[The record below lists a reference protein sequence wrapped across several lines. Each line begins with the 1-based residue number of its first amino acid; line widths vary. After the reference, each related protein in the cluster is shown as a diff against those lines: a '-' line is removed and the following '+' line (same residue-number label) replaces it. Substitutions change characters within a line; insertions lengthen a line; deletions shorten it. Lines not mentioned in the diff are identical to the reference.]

1 MVLGPSKRCRRRSQ
15 TWEYE
20 VTHMVTLLSSYATGN
35 ASSFWEGRPLYDP
48 HQFGDDA
55 GARESGKCRPPLVL
69 MRCGAV
75 SASVVV
81 VKWLR
86 REVDEINDQTRR
98 STAHSALPT
107 PTARYAHNVAR
118 GARCSLQTCDSVL
131 ATSATSACTGTWPRA
146 MNGSE

>member
-75 SASVVV
+75 SASGSG
-81 VKWLR
+81 
-86 REVDEINDQTRR
+86 REVVTKGSGRDQRSNTEGSRSFCATHAHCALRSQCRTR
-98 STAHSALPT
+98 SPLQSADV
-107 PTARYAHNVAR
+107 RQCMCCYQCYQCRHHDGHEQWV
-118 GARCSLQTCDSVL
+118 
-131 ATSATSACTGTWPRA
+131 
-146 MNGSE
+146 